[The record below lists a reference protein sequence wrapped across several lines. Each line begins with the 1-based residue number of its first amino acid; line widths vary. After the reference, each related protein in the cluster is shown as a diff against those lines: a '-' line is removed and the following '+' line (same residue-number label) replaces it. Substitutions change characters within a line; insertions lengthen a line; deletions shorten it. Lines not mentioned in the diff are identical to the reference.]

1 MTQKKIRDYV
11 KPLLPK
17 RLFEA
22 IEPTGH
28 LVEAMLLSTTAGS
41 PAKKM
46 HVIGVTGTN
55 GKTTTSFM
63 IHSILVEAGLKA
75 ALQTTVG
82 NGVGRDIEPQ
92 IHHMTSVSPGLLQNR
107 LKKFVEAGAEWL
119 VMETTSHAL
128 AQHRDFG
135 LPYEI
140 AVLTNITHEHL
151 DYHKTFERYRSA
163 KLLLF
168 KRAAKYGMKLGVINA
183 DDPSA
188 EIFKAAVPNSM
199 MYGLQHGDIRPEHLD
214 MQADKSTYDVTIE
227 ETTYHITCHIP
238 GEYNVSNSLAAVC
251 VGHRLGL
258 PKEAIERG
266 IANLASVEGRMN
278 TIRLG
283 QAYTAIVDYAHTPDA
298 FERLFKDLR
307 KATKGK
313 LVAVFGSAGR
323 RDESKRTE
331 QGKIAGN
338 YADELILTEEDDR
351 DIDGNEI
358 LEQIAAGARSSGKK
372 DDENLFKILDR
383 TEAIQFAITRVSGPE
398 DTVVFLGKGHEKT
411 IERADG
417 EHPWDE
423 TEVVKDA
430 INRELE
436 G

>member
-1 MTQKKIRDYV
+1 LAKHTQ
-11 KPLLPK
+11 
-17 RLFEA
+17 
-22 IEPTGH
+22 
-28 LVEAMLLSTTAGS
+28 LS
-41 PAKKM
+41 
-46 HVIGVTGTN
+46 
-55 GKTTTSFM
+55 
-63 IHSILVEAGLKA
+63 SI
-75 ALQTTVG
+75 
-82 NGVGRDIEPQ
+82 I
-92 IHHMTSVSPGLLQNR
+92 
-107 LKKFVEAGAEWL
+107 
-119 VMETTSHAL
+119 
-128 AQHRDFG
+128 
-135 LPYEI
+135 
-140 AVLTNITHEHL
+140 
-151 DYHKTFERYRSA
+151 
-163 KLLLF
+163 
-168 KRAAKYGMKLGVINA
+168 
-183 DDPSA
+183 
-188 EIFKAAVPNSM
+188 
-199 MYGLQHGDIRPEHLD
+199 
-214 MQADKSTYDVTIE
+214 
-227 ETTYHITCHIP
+227 
-238 GEYNVSNSLAAVC
+238 
-251 VGHRLGL
+251 
-258 PKEAIERG
+258 
-266 IANLASVEGRMN
+266 
-278 TIRLG
+278 
-283 QAYTAIVDYAHTPDA
+283 AHTPDA